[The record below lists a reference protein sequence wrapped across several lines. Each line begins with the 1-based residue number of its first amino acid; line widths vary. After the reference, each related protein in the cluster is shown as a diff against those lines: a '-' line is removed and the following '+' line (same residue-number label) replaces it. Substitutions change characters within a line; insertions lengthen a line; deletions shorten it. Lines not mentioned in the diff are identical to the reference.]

1 MAVEV
6 KCPACRAALAVP
18 EAALGKKLRCKKCG
32 EVFRSE
38 PAAAEA
44 RDDDDEPK
52 RRKRAEPDEDD
63 DRPAR
68 RSARSRDDDED
79 EGEEDDRPA
88 RRSKK
93 KGKKSNPALYIVG
106 LLVAVAVAVTA
117 IVVVVNMARDR
128 EEAAKNQGAGTTR
141 GGDQPGEKG
150 TSIGAPA
157 PMAEQLV
164 TVSAPTFS
172 RAGGGPTVSV
182 DYEVFGDKTL
192 PARLILVIRYMDGFQ
207 TQDLDLN
214 GLRPG
219 ERRRVTIE
227 LEKNV
232 QVKFGQI
239 ELWVGIPG
247 GSAIIGT
254 SQRVSNVERVA
265 AP

>member
-6 KCPACRAALAVP
+6 KCPACRAILAVP

-32 EVFRSE
+32 DVFRSE
-38 PAAAEA
+38 PPAAAEP
-44 RDDDDEPK
+44 RDDEDEPK
-52 RRKRAEPDEDD
+52 SRKRAEPDEDD

-79 EGEEDDRPA
+79 DEDDRPA

-93 KGKKSNPALYIVG
+93 QRKKSNPVLYIVG

-128 EEAAKNQGAGTTR
+128 EEAAKNQAGGTTR

-164 TVSAPTFS
+164 TVSAPVFS

-182 DYEVFGDKTL
+182 DYEIFGDRTL
-192 PARLILVIRYMDGFQ
+192 PPRLILVIRYMDGFT

-247 GSAIIGT
+247 GSALVGT